1 MPHEDSASFGPNSQ
15 LELLLREYGLNADG
29 WAGDII
35 EDDDQRL
42 LMAILT
48 ELRGETLVESAQ
60 QGDNTSS
67 GSPTMDDTTDAGLNN
82 DAMLRLGQGTN
93 NVDLGYKVDGTGTIV
108 VQVSFDNSRWFA
120 FDELAVEAGEDVY
133 QYETTYPYTRV
144 FAKDDLDGAVN
155 RIQIVAGADS

>member
-1 MPHEDSASFGPNSQ
+1 MPHEDSASFGPNSR

-29 WAGDII
+29 WPSDVI

-48 ELRGETLVESAQ
+48 ELRGETLVETAQ
-60 QGDNTSS
+60 QGNNSSS
-67 GSPTMDDTTDAGLNN
+67 GSPTMAETTDAGDNN
-82 DAMLRLGQGTN
+82 DAKLRLGRGTN

-108 VQVSFDNSRWFA
+108 VEVSFDQSRWFE
-120 FDELAVEAGEDVY
+120 FDRLDVQEGEDVY

-144 FAKDDLDGAVN
+144 YGASDLEDAVN